1 MKYYIWLIC
10 LLVRSALAVE
20 VEATG
25 YGQSTNEA
33 LINAKTAAIEK
44 VVGTF
49 VTGRTHVED
58 ERARQ
63 RIDQY
68 HGGRIRRYDILRS
81 ETENGLIVIHIRA
94 DVDTDKV
101 NTVAQDEGA
110 KISPTTVDKLDAD
123 RDEDQRARQILDAL
137 DDPVQAYIVRLL
149 KTSYRNLG
157 NKVDVTLE
165 GAIFLNPKWV
175 SDLQVLAKTMNRP
188 VDLGSRWSDF
198 FWGVSAL
205 SAVINPA
212 LPGTVGHLARATQT
226 KPQVGDTYMACFG
239 DTPGWDVDECHQIR
253 HPFYRLSRHGRRN
266 LQIMISNGD
275 RSSLLG
281 QIPINLDALLPE
293 VSSGQKV
300 YFMKSARERR
310 FGFPGVL
317 VYGKIAM
324 PFQYTLTVSPETLQ
338 EEKSFLITLE
348 RLS

>member
-1 MKYYIWLIC
+1 MKYLVWLTF
-10 LLVRSALAVE
+10 LLVRTALAVE
-20 VEATG
+20 IEAAG
-25 YGQSTNEA
+25 YGKTTDEA

-44 VVGTF
+44 IVGTF
-49 VTGRTHVED
+49 VTGRTQVED

-94 DVDTDKV
+94 DVDTEKV

-110 KISPTTVDKLDAD
+110 EIAPASVDQLDAD
-123 RDEDQRARQILDAL
+123 RDEDQRALQILNAL
-137 DDPVQAYIVRLL
+137 DDPAQAYVVRLL
-149 KTSYRNLG
+149 KTSYRNRG
-157 NKVDVTLE
+157 NKVDVSLE

-226 KPQVGDTYMACFG
+226 KLPFGDTYMACFG
-239 DTPGWDVDECHQIR
+239 DTPGWDVDECYQIR
-253 HPFYRLSRHGRRN
+253 HPLYRLSRHGRRN
-266 LQIMISNGD
+266 LQIMIDNEGAS
-275 RSSLLG
+275 RLLG

-300 YFMKSARERR
+300 YFTKSARERR

-338 EEKSFLITLE
+338 EGKSFLITLE
-348 RLS
+348 GKS